1 MTADTVNRKGTPGPW
16 GIEKT
21 KNDWWVG
28 QLGPDGKVD
37 LIVARFPTGSEYSE
51 TYTDRQKSDAQLVA
65 ISPDLLDAAKEA
77 LSVLRSASRQ
87 LSEDHRLVLG
97 GRGWGWRTIA
107 KLEGLI
113 AKAEGRS

>member
-16 GIEKT
+16 GIERT

-65 ISPDLLDAAKEA
+65 AAPELLEFSKLYMAAVQQMNDAMKDGLNVHGAIAELVGA
-77 LSVLRSASRQ
+77 
-87 LSEDHRLVLG
+87 EDMLNH
-97 GRGWGWRTIA
+97 A
-107 KLEGLI
+107 I